1 MQTSNASGQSAS
13 PSGKLQHW
21 MRAHP
26 LASYFIIAYA
36 FSWITLIPY
45 VLSQWSILPNSSI
58 FGPFHTIHTFG
69 PTVAAVI
76 MVSLLEGKEGIQ
88 KLRNRIKQ
96 WHIGWQ
102 WYLVVL
108 LGIPFVELIGI
119 LLVPGASASFK
130 GFTPSL
136 LVSYP
141 LYFILVFF
149 GGGPLGEEI
158 GWRGFALPRMQ
169 SRFGPLRATLI
180 LGVLWAFWHLEGFL
194 TPGKGGG
201 PGTGW
206 AEFFSNFPV
215 FLLMVVSIAVILTW
229 VFNHT
234 GGSIL
239 AAILAHASVN
249 TPQLVIMPLF
259 PAVTIAGFHLAS
271 LIGFG
276 VPALLL
282 IILTRGRLGF
292 QPDQTF

>member
-1 MQTSNASGQSAS
+1 MQTSNSSCQPAS
-13 PSGKLQHW
+13 PSGKLLTW

-26 LASYFIIAYA
+26 LISYFIIAYA

-45 VLSQWSILPNSSI
+45 VLSQWSILPNSPV

-69 PTVAAVI
+69 PTFAAVI

-88 KLRNRIKQ
+88 KLRERIKQ
-96 WHIGWQ
+96 WRFGWQ
-102 WYLVVL
+102 WYLVILLGIPAVVL
-108 LGIPFVELIGI
+108 LGIIVL
-119 LLVPGASASFK
+119 PGAAAGFK
-130 GFTPSL
+130 GFAPSL

-141 LYFILVFF
+141 LYFVAVFF

-169 SRFGPLRATLI
+169 TRFGPLRATLL

-206 AEFFSNFPV
+206 AEFFANFPV
-215 FLLMVVSIAVILTW
+215 FLVMVVSIAVILTW

-249 TPQLVIMPLF
+249 TPQLVLVPLF
-259 PAVTIAGFHLAS
+259 PTVTIAGLHLAS
-271 LIGFG
+271 LIGFS

-292 QPDQTF
+292 KPA